1 MQSSNSRKLKLLA
14 SLNHLVK
21 KSLPSSL
28 FLLFLIN
35 KNSSFS
41 SHALYN
47 SSLSASILSKA
58 GHSSVFKL
66 LDVLDSNLLLLL
78 TVFLPVSLSFL
89 YTYSYPFLCP
99 VYLPV
104 VMVFIYYNF
113 SITKVNLCRFGI
125 WFVHVRNEY
134 FDVFSFF

>member
-1 MQSSNSRKLKLLA
+1 MYSNQLANALMQSSNSRKLKLLA

-21 KSLPSSL
+21 KSLHSSL

-66 LDVLDSNLLLLL
+66 LDVLDSNILLP
-78 TVFLPVSLSFL
+78 FNSFL
-89 YTYSYPFLCP
+89 SCVFELFVYVLLPFSLLGLSACSNGI
-99 VYLPV
+99 YLLQ
-104 VMVFIYYNF
+104 F
-113 SITKVNLCRFGI
+113 
-125 WFVHVRNEY
+125 
-134 FDVFSFF
+134 